1 MKKVSIIT
9 SIALLSSVF
18 LAVEQAQAQ
27 QRPQQSNQLAPS
39 VVRPTQDLLES
50 VGRFDGS
57 PIDTALP
64 TEGNEGFAEQLASP
78 YAAEALNR
86 LNNALSQD
94 TGSGET
100 EITINGVRSSLEA
113 VTIGSPAGDEAP
125 TPANGASATPRSL
138 EAVTIGSP
146 GDEAPTTPAPANT
159 DSTTPSTPANT
170 DSTTPSSPQNTPSGI
185 PVPNIPPLGNF

>member
-125 TPANGASATPRSL
+125 TPASANGASATPLS
-138 EAVTIGSP
+138 
-146 GDEAPTTPAPANT
+146 PANT
-159 DSTTPSTPANT
+159 DSTTPST
-170 DSTTPSSPQNTPSGI
+170 PQNTPSGI